1 MYNRQQRDFKDLS
14 TGDVFKFK
22 LEDFDYL
29 AKHPSIK
36 ELFKEFYSTKTFKHG
51 YWAILNKPCDMIE
64 TKDGSRTF
72 DTNILLC
79 PLRGFKSALK
89 ENILKGFLQQNIKQP
104 RDKFLELFKEAQRK
118 NFNDTCK
125 NEIKDSKERDRQAK
139 EFANGTSLKIKEIT
153 TTEPTTPPL
162 FAAALLEILKNNK
175 TQKKIVSEIFRSA
188 AWEKYTLEVDQYSQK
203 QVSLKLNRGGIKN
216 LANLCLNQFDSK
228 GIFFYEPHKS
238 ISSKE
243 FDLIYIVKL
252 DEMISFK
259 IKPDL
264 IHQRKVSKYLKKKK
278 ILGLKENF
286 SDRLLNIMGNYF
298 SKIGTADVPLTPIL
312 QLYKEIDD
320 TEVEYDEKDL
330 SSD

>member
-51 YWAILNKPCDMIE
+51 YWAILNTPCDMIE

-139 EFANGTSLKIKEIT
+139 
-153 TTEPTTPPL
+153 P
-162 FAAALLEILKNNK
+162 
-175 TQKKIVSEIFRSA
+175 
-188 AWEKYTLEVDQYSQK
+188 
-203 QVSLKLNRGGIKN
+203 
-216 LANLCLNQFDSK
+216 
-228 GIFFYEPHKS
+228 
-238 ISSKE
+238 
-243 FDLIYIVKL
+243 
-252 DEMISFK
+252 
-259 IKPDL
+259 
-264 IHQRKVSKYLKKKK
+264 
-278 ILGLKENF
+278 
-286 SDRLLNIMGNYF
+286 
-298 SKIGTADVPLTPIL
+298 
-312 QLYKEIDD
+312 
-320 TEVEYDEKDL
+320 
-330 SSD
+330 